1 MANVETL
8 RPSTVA
14 AMTSPIDPAP
24 AGPAPASPAAFRT
37 EDRITGLLA
46 FALAAE
52 RREEASPETIAR
64 SQREAEAALCDNA
77 LRYLHNN
84 IERLRQEAVAE
95 QIGRLRP
102 PPGFLRLVAANLVA
116 LAIVGAVGGW
126 LALHPETLAGLAGRL
141 AG

>member
-8 RPSTVA
+8 RPQPS
-14 AMTSPIDPAP
+14 PAP
-24 AGPAPASPAAFRT
+24 VQAVTTPADPTAFRT

-52 RREEASPETIAR
+52 RGDEASRETVIR
-64 SQREAEAALCDNA
+64 CQREAETALCDYA

-84 IERLRQEAVAE
+84 IERIRQEAVAE
-95 QIGRLRP
+95 QIGRLRH
-102 PPGFLRLVAANLVA
+102 PPGFLRMVAANLVA
-116 LAIVGAVGGW
+116 LVIIGAVGGW

>member
-8 RPSTVA
+8 RPSTAA
-14 AMTSPIDPAP
+14 AMTPPADPAP
-24 AGPAPASPAAFRT
+24 ADPAAFRT

-52 RREEASPETIAR
+52 RREEASPETVAR
-64 SQREAEAALCDNA
+64 CRREAEAALCDNA

-116 LAIVGAVGGW
+116 LAIIGAIGGW
-126 LALHPETLAGLAGRL
+126 LALHPETLTGLAGRL

>member
-8 RPSTVA
+8 RPN
-14 AMTSPIDPAP
+14 PAQTLVQAVTIP
-24 AGPAPASPAAFRT
+24 TDPAAFRT
-37 EDRITGLLA
+37 EDRLTGLLA

-52 RREEASPETIAR
+52 RQEEASPETIAR
-64 SQREAEAALCDNA
+64 CQREAESALCDHA

-84 IERLRQEAVAE
+84 VERLRQEAVAE

-116 LAIVGAVGGW
+116 LAIIGAAGGW
-126 LALHPETLAGLAGRL
+126 LALHPETLAGLTGLL

>member
-8 RPSTVA
+8 RPS
-14 AMTSPIDPAP
+14 PAQLP
-24 AGPAPASPAAFRT
+24 AQAGVTPADPAAFRT
-37 EDRITGLLA
+37 EDRLTGLLA

-52 RREEASPETIAR
+52 RQEEASPETIAR
-64 SQREAEAALCDNA
+64 SQREAEAALCDHA

-95 QIGRLRP
+95 QIGRLRH

-116 LAIVGAVGGW
+116 LVIVAAAGGW
-126 LALHPETLAGLAGRL
+126 LALHPATLAGLAGLL

>member
-1 MANVETL
+1 M
-8 RPSTVA
+8 
-14 AMTSPIDPAP
+14 DPAT
-24 AGPAPASPAAFRT
+24 FRT
-37 EDRITGLLA
+37 EDRLTGLVA

-52 RREEASPETIAR
+52 RGEEASPETIAR
-64 SQREAEAALCDNA
+64 CHREAEAALCDHA

-95 QIGRLRP
+95 QIGRLHH

-116 LAIVGAVGGW
+116 LAIIGAAGAW
-126 LALHPETLAGLAGRL
+126 LALHPETLAGLAGLL

>member
-8 RPSTVA
+8 RPN
-14 AMTSPIDPAP
+14 PAP
-24 AGPAPASPAAFRT
+24 APPQAVTAPADPAAFRT
-37 EDRITGLLA
+37 EDRITGLVA
-46 FALAAE
+46 FAIAAE
-52 RREEASPETIAR
+52 RREEASPETIVR
-64 SQREAEAALCDNA
+64 SQREAEAALCDHA

-95 QIGRLRP
+95 QMGRLRP
-102 PPGFLRLVAANLVA
+102 PPGFLRLVGANLVA
-116 LAIVGAVGGW
+116 LAIVGAAGTW

>member
-8 RPSTVA
+8 RPN
-14 AMTSPIDPAP
+14 PAP
-24 AGPAPASPAAFRT
+24 APLQAVTPPMDPATFRT
-37 EDRITGLLA
+37 EDRLTGLLA

-52 RREEASPETIAR
+52 RGEDASPETIAR
-64 SQREAEAALCDNA
+64 CQREAEAALCDHA

-95 QIGRLRP
+95 QIGRLRH

-116 LAIVGAVGGW
+116 LAIIGAAGAW
-126 LALHPETLAGLAGRL
+126 LALHPETLAGLAGLL

>member
-8 RPSTVA
+8 RP
-14 AMTSPIDPAP
+14 
-24 AGPAPASPAAFRT
+24 GPAPAMVAPADPADFRT
-37 EDRITGLLA
+37 EDRVTGLLA

-52 RREEASPETIAR
+52 RREEVNPDIVAR
-64 SQREAEAALCDNA
+64 CQREAEAALCDHA

-95 QIGRLRP
+95 QIGRLGR

-116 LAIVGAVGGW
+116 LAIVAVAGGW
-126 LALHPETLAGLAGRL
+126 LALHPATLAALVGRFAG
-141 AG
+141 